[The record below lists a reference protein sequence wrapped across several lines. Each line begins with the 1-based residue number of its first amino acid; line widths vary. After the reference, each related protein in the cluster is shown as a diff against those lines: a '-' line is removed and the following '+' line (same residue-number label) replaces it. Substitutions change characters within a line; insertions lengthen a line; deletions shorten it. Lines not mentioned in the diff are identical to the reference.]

1 MKYPALDFSTM
12 LCANFSASEGVGGDK
27 SKLLEAMKKYREDFD
42 ATKDLLHS
50 AQIKLESASVA
61 ALTKR
66 MELEDLQ
73 EQAATIESSLKK
85 LKKDSSPLK
94 LLKSGSK
101 HDEETTPGRVDNV
114 ITAIRQVQEK
124 RRSVVNE

>member
-1 MKYPALDFSTM
+1 M
-12 LCANFSASEGVGGDK
+12 LCANFFASEGVGGDK

-94 LLKSGSK
+94 LLKTGSK